1 MDRTMLPKRIAHYDL
16 IERVAAGGMG
26 VVYRA
31 LDTHLGRSVAL
42 KVLPQELIG
51 DPERRRRFEQ
61 EARAASSLSHPNIV
75 TIHDIAEDAGILYIA
90 MEYIHGRTLAGVIP
104 DHGLPAAE
112 AISIAVQ
119 MADAL
124 AMAHAKGIIHRDLKP
139 TNVMVTEAGLVKVLD
154 FGLAKLTAP
163 AGAEESALAETAMQ
177 TQVGLILGTISYM
190 SPEQARGSGLDAR
203 SDIFSFGALLY
214 QMLTGRQAFSG
225 DSQIATLSAILSGST
240 EPMGSLVSSGLQG
253 IVDRCLRKSP
263 DDRFQRFTDVKLALE
278 AQAGIAHSAS
288 IHPSIAILP
297 FVNLSADRENEYFSD
312 GLAEDI
318 IDALTHVP
326 NLRVTARTS
335 AFSFRGRDVDVR
347 EIGERLGVTHLL
359 EGSVRRVGSRI
370 RVTVQL
376 IDSSDGCHLWSE
388 RYDREMTDVFA
399 LQDDISQAIVE
410 KLRVRLVGDKTPAKR
425 TTPSPEAYNL
435 FLKGRHYKDKVTP
448 DGFARAN
455 ACFDQALVVDPQYAL
470 AHYGRAETYWL
481 SGYFGFQAPR
491 YAMPHCKSATL
502 RALEFDDGLAEAH
515 AMLGMILGDVEYD
528 WEAARR
534 EFERALEL
542 APGSGLCRDRYGFY
556 YLRPMLC
563 LDEAVLEVQRALELD
578 PLSLLINNHLAYLFH
593 VRREYDRAVA
603 QFRSTLDLDPN
614 YSLAHWLLATTYFLL
629 GDLDAAVAEAET
641 LARLSARSPLALCLL
656 AASQA
661 TAGRT
666 TEVQKLLAEIRGI
679 APTTH
684 VPPYCMAWIALAMDD
699 LDQAMAWLERTV
711 EEREPM
717 IVNINQE
724 PYYDRIRSHPRYQ
737 ALVRKMNL
745 EP

>member
-1 MDRTMLPKRIAHYDL
+1 MLPKRIAHYEV

-42 KVLPQELIG
+42 KVLPQGMIG

-61 EARAASSLSHPNIV
+61 EARAASALNHPNII

-90 MEYIHGRTLAGVIP
+90 MEYIQGRTLAGVIP
-104 DHGLPAAE
+104 DQGLPAGE

-124 AMAHAKGIIHRDLKP
+124 ATAHARGIIHRDLKP

-154 FGLAKLTAP
+154 FGLAKFTA
-163 AGAEESALAETAMQ
+163 AEGAEELALAETALQ
-177 TQVGLILGTISYM
+177 TEAGLVLGTVSYM
-190 SPEQARGSGLDAR
+190 SPEQARGSALDAR
-203 SDIFSFGALLY
+203 SDIFSFGAVLH
-214 QMLTGRQAFSG
+214 QMLTGRQAFPG
-225 DSQIATLSAILSGST
+225 DSKIAILSAILSGT
-240 EPMGSLVSSGLQG
+240 AEPMGGRVPPGLQR
-253 IVDRCLRKSP
+253 IVDRCLRKNP
-263 DDRFQRFTDVKLALE
+263 DDRFQRLADVKLALE
-278 AQAGIAHSAS
+278 AQTRTARPTSAR
-288 IHPSIAILP
+288 PSIAVLP

-326 NLRVTARTS
+326 GLRVTARTS

-347 EIGERLGVTHLL
+347 EIGERLGVAHLL
-359 EGSVRRVGSRI
+359 EGSVRKAGSRI

-376 IDSSDGCHLWSE
+376 IESSDGCHVWSE

-399 LQDDISQAIVE
+399 IQDDISQAIVE
-410 KLRVRLVGDKTPAKR
+410 KLRGRLVGDKAPGKR
-425 TTPSPEAYNL
+425 ETPSPEAYNL
-435 FLKGRHYKDKVTP
+435 VLKGRHYKDKVTR
-448 DGFARAN
+448 DGLARAK
-455 ACFDQALVVDPQYAL
+455 AYFEQALVLDPQYAM
-470 AHYGRAETYWL
+470 AHYGMAETYWH

-491 YAMPHCKSATL
+491 EVMPHCKSATL
-502 RALEFDDGLAEAH
+502 RALELDEGLAEAH
-515 AMLGMILGDVEYD
+515 AMLGMLLGDVEYD
-528 WEAARR
+528 WEAARQ

-563 LDEAVLEVQRALELD
+563 LEEAALELRRALELD

-593 VRREYDRAVA
+593 VRREYDSAAA

-614 YSLAHWLLATTYFLL
+614 YSLAHWLLAVTYSLL
-629 GDLDAAVAEAET
+629 GDRDAAVAEAET
-641 LARLSARSPLALCLL
+641 LALLSARSPLALCLL

-666 TEVQKLLAEIRGI
+666 GEVQELLAEIRGI
-679 APTTH
+679 APATH
-684 VPPYCMAWIALAMDD
+684 VPPFCMAWVALAMDD
-699 LDQAMAWLERTV
+699 LDQAMAWLERAV

-724 PYYDRIRSHPRYQ
+724 PYYDKIRSDPRYH

-745 EP
+745 RP